1 MNFFIRNFYDYIFI
15 IVAKRPIERQLRR
28 LRKQDPSS
36 GLQSEA
42 SLKLD
47 LYFQHYSSQRM
58 HSSLEN
64 VLKQILS
71 DIRVL
76 GGPPPLPSAATSS
89 TSSSLVA
96 GTGLFNFTIFFCNSI
111 SN

>member
-1 MNFFIRNFYDYIFI
+1 M
-15 IVAKRPIERQLRR
+15 
-28 LRKQDPSS
+28 RKQDPSS

-96 GTGLFNFTIFFCNSI
+96 GTGLFNFTIFFFAIQFPIKFHNFFCLAS
-111 SN
+111 STTAAR